1 MPHLST
7 TVFGGTP
14 KIFQP
19 FGSLPAS
26 PASATTLLWSSAS
39 FFVTGPARFLLLV
52 VEEVPGL
59 GRLLVGEGLLT
70 GEQRVERLRR
80 DRESLDADRRRH
92 EVRLEVVELE
102 LRRLA
107 EDPDHLVGVL
117 DAGDLDR
124 DLVVALLP
132 DLGLRDTEPV
142 DAVAQDLDRPG
153 EVGLLQ
159 LPVRRRHRLEGHLE
173 AALEVEAERGLLVDR
188 RAGNR
193 EQADPNEPGDDQR
206 HESEVRSTV
215 HRASGRLAADLLV
228 LLCGGASS
236 YLLCLRA
243 RA

>member
-1 MPHLST
+1 MPHVST

-39 FFVTGPARFLLLV
+39 FFVTGPARFFFWSSKRYQDSLV
-52 VEEVPGL
+52 VVLDEC
-59 GRLLVGEGLLT
+59 LLT

-132 DLGLRDTEPV
+132 DLGLRDAEPV
-142 DAVAQDLDRPG
+142 DAVAQDLDRAG

-159 LPVRRRHRLEGHLE
+159 LPVRRRHRLERHLE
-173 AALEVEAERGLLVDR
+173 AALEVQAERAAPGESASR
-188 RAGNR
+188 ESRAGR
-193 EQADPNEPGDDQR
+193 R
-206 HESEVRSTV
+206 R
-215 HRASGRLAADLLV
+215 
-228 LLCGGASS
+228 
-236 YLLCLRA
+236 
-243 RA
+243 